1 MANDKLQTVKKS
13 NLTILLVDDDADDI
27 EIFND
32 ALKQIDHTITLITA
46 HNGQDALQI
55 LSSDILEKP
64 DHIFLDIN
72 MPLMNGLDCLDQIR
86 NQYKL
91 AIPVT
96 IYTTS
101 KNYLEYNRCM
111 QLGADFLQKPHDY
124 TNLMAA
130 LRQKIQL
137 LMFGNSGQMLA

>member
-1 MANDKLQTVKKS
+1 LKNS

-32 ALKQIDHTITLITA
+32 ALKQIDNSITLITA

-72 MPLMNGLDCLDQIR
+72 MPLMNGLDCLDKIR
-86 NQYKL
+86 NQEKL

-101 KNYLEYNRCM
+101 KNYSEYNRCM

-124 TNLMAA
+124 TNLMGV
-130 LRQKIQL
+130 LREKIEMMIL
-137 LMFGNSGQMLA
+137 GNRRMA

>member
-1 MANDKLQTVKKS
+1 MTKS

-32 ALKQIDHTITLITA
+32 ALKQIDNTIILITA
-46 HNGQDALQI
+46 HNGQDALHI

-72 MPLMNGLDCLDQIR
+72 MPRMNGLECLERIR
-86 NQYKL
+86 HQEKL
-91 AIPVT
+91 SIPVT

-101 KNYLEYNRCM
+101 KNYQEYERCIQLE
-111 QLGADFLQKPHDY
+111 ADFLQKPHDY
-124 TNLMAA
+124 TNLMIV
-130 LRQKIQL
+130 LREKIHRLTSGRTPVQKQ
-137 LMFGNSGQMLA
+137 A

>member
-1 MANDKLQTVKKS
+1 MTKS
-13 NLTILLVDDDADDI
+13 SLTILLVDDDADDI

-32 ALKQIDHTITLITA
+32 ALKQIDNSITLITA

-72 MPLMNGLDCLDQIR
+72 MPLMNGLDCLDRIR
-86 NQYKL
+86 NQEKL
-91 AIPVT
+91 SIPVT

-101 KNYLEYNRCM
+101 KNYQEYNRCI

-124 TNLMAA
+124 TNLMIV
-130 LRQKIQL
+130 LREKIHRL
-137 LMFGNSGQMLA
+137 LFGGSRAPNLA

>member
-1 MANDKLQTVKKS
+1 MKTFVKT

-32 ALKQIDHTITLITA
+32 ALRQIDDSINLITA
-46 HNGQDALQI
+46 HNGKDALQI

-72 MPLMNGLDCLDQIR
+72 MPLMNGLDCLDKIR
-86 NQYKL
+86 NQEKL
-91 AIPVT
+91 TIPVT

-101 KNYLEYNRCM
+101 KNYNEYNRSV

-124 TNLMAA
+124 TSLMVV
-130 LRQKIQL
+130 LRRKIEGMVL
-137 LMFGNSGQMLA
+137 GSA

>member
-1 MANDKLQTVKKS
+1 VNKS
-13 NLTILLVDDDADDI
+13 SLTILLVDDDADDI

-32 ALKQIDHTITLITA
+32 ALKQIDTSITLITA
-46 HNGQDALQI
+46 HNGMDALNI

-72 MPLMNGLDCLDQIR
+72 MPLMNGLDCLEKIR
-86 NQYKL
+86 NEEKL
-91 AIPVT
+91 GIPVT

-101 KNYLEYNRCM
+101 KNFHEYDRTV

-124 TNLMAA
+124 TSLLVA
-130 LRQKIQL
+130 LRQKIQSL
-137 LMFGNSGQMLA
+137 GSATA